1 MIQSGGVICDIPIF
15 GSILLNIATKGIDLG
30 QDFLDKQIDKITQQ
44 IYTDMLPD
52 AKCQSG

>member
-1 MIQSGGVICDIPIF
+1 MMQSGGVICDIPIF

-30 QDFLDKQIDKITQQ
+30 KNFSDKQIDKITQQ
-44 IYTDMLPD
+44 IYTDMLPG